1 MDTVAHNWWVVTLH
15 AIFGVLFGLMAIFM
29 PGITLI
35 SLVYLFGIYAIVHG
49 IVMLA
54 SLAESHVV
62 IPRWARVVQGI
73 SGIGLGIVA
82 FVWPGIT
89 TLALLLLIAVWSI
102 IDGIMR
108 VVAAIELRKA
118 IEHEWLLAL
127 SGVLSVLFGVAIVV
141 WPGLG
146 ALALVTVLGIY
157 AIINS
162 VILFAHGLRM
172 RDRLVPR
179 KA

>member
-1 MDTVAHNWWVVTLH
+1 MDTIAHNWWVVTLH

-54 SLAESHVV
+54 SLAEPNALV
-62 IPRWARVVQGI
+62 PRWVRVVQGI
-73 SGIGLGIVA
+73 AGIGLGILT

-89 TLALLLLIAVWSI
+89 TLTLLLLIAVWSI

-108 VVAAIELRKA
+108 IVAAIELRKV
-118 IEHEWLLAL
+118 IEHEWLLAI

-146 ALALVTVLGIY
+146 ALTLVTVIGLY

-162 VILFAHGLRM
+162 VLLFAHGLRL
-172 RDRLVPR
+172 RDRLIPK